1 MILPKVVLL
10 LPVLVVAAIIYS
22 SCFCLLLILTLC
34 YVQTQELAEDVH
46 AKQAPINEAISKAE
60 HFQREYRERLHPEQ
74 KEVLQENVDKLKAD
88 YDQLQSQCDS
98 TLKADQAKL
107 DRLRREE
114 EERVSDDERNKLQV
128 TKHYMNCNFGIYSV
142 VRIVI
147 GWSNHDI
154 GEFVYL
160 WVLFNAKKIIYI
172 S

>member
-1 MILPKVVLL
+1 M
-10 LPVLVVAAIIYS
+10 
-22 SCFCLLLILTLC
+22 
-34 YVQTQELAEDVH
+34 
-46 AKQAPINEAISKAE
+46 
-60 HFQREYRERLHPEQ
+60 
-74 KEVLQENVDKLKAD
+74 DKLKAD

-154 GEFVYL
+154 GKFVYL